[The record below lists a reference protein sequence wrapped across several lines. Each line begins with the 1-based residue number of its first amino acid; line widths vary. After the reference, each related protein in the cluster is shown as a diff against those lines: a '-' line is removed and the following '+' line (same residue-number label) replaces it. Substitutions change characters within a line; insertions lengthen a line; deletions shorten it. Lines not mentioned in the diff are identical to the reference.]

1 MIRGERVIL
10 DADLAELYGI
20 ETRRLNEQGK
30 RNMELFSPG
39 LHVPALVGRVFPL
52 EIAFWDSKIRMG
64 RPSEASLHDEQIVG
78 LIGAIRRLMA
88 PPEPPKRRR
97 IGFRTKEG

>member
-52 EIAFWDSKIRMG
+52 EIAFCDIKIRIG
-64 RPSEASLHDEQIVG
+64 SVLQAPACLPQSRTSWPFRVSEEEAYRFH
-78 LIGAIRRLMA
+78 A
-88 PPEPPKRRR
+88 
-97 IGFRTKEG
+97 KEGH